1 MARLDFARIVL
12 LGFAAAALVCES
24 TAGPAEPSATRTPG
38 AASASPAGAA
48 CDTPA
53 ACFARMAAAQRAV
66 GSLHARFRQ
75 VKTIAL
81 LREPLVSTGK
91 LTYERPDR
99 VRWEVETPDP
109 LVVEMSSTGLR
120 AGPPGEVQ
128 AIDAGAAVRL
138 FGDLAGL
145 FTASQEYAS
154 TRFSIGAGPA
164 GWGSFLLTPR
174 DPTVSQV
181 IESIELDTDPALG
194 LPRRAVLREP
204 GGDRTEIELLD
215 IETTPAKEPSEPTPG
230 GTAK

>member
-1 MARLDFARIVL
+1 
-12 LGFAAAALVCES
+12 
-24 TAGPAEPSATRTPG
+24 
-38 AASASPAGAA
+38 
-48 CDTPA
+48 
-53 ACFARMAAAQRAV
+53 MAAAQRAV
-66 GSLHARFRQ
+66 GTLHAKFRQ

-81 LREPLVSTGK
+81 LREPLVSTGE

-99 VRWEVETPDP
+99 VRWEVKTPDP

-128 AIDAGAAVRL
+128 EIDAGAAVRL

-154 TRFSIGAGPA
+154 TRFSIAAGSAGA
-164 GWGSFLLTPR
+164 GSFLLTPR

-181 IESIELDTDPALG
+181 IASIELDTDPKLG

-204 GGDRTEIELLD
+204 DGDRTEIELLN
-215 IETTPAKEPSEPTPG
+215 IETIPAKEPNDPAPG
-230 GTAK
+230 GTAR